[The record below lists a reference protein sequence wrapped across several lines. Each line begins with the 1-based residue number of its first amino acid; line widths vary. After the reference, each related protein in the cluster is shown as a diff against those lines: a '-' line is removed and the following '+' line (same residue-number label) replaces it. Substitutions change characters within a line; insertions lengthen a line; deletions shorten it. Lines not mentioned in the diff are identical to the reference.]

1 MESISQFFAADFVWS
16 IFKQSFRLFEDLTLT
31 LSQLCSLWL
40 KNAVHGQFLN
50 CSVVA
55 LKDCL
60 EISRISECLPSLWLG
75 PLSSTT
81 QTKRLDRRI
90 TSAALSFAQ
99 LTLVFLVRSDFAR
112 RPSLT
117 HTLIL
122 NFRSSPGTLG
132 TFPWFDLSLR
142 LSWPSSVSCFLPF
155 AHLLQSWLVVSTYAH
170 GIASSSQHSCL
181 STSEQP
187 FDRSLM
193 AYRRSS
199 LLGDH
204 FSIRIPFVSAN

>member
-16 IFKQSFRLFEDLTLT
+16 IFKQSFRLFEDLILT

-117 HTLIL
+117 HTHQRCSPFSGTWVAVYSQLLI
-122 NFRSSPGTLG
+122 
-132 TFPWFDLSLR
+132 FDVGARFSR
-142 LSWPSSVSCFLPF
+142 LHDF
-155 AHLLQSWLVVSTYAH
+155 
-170 GIASSSQHSCL
+170 
-181 STSEQP
+181 
-187 FDRSLM
+187 
-193 AYRRSS
+193 
-199 LLGDH
+199 
-204 FSIRIPFVSAN
+204 